1 MAIAYGID
9 EDSGTIL
16 EVWQGE
22 TSITDWARHVKSV
35 LDDPDL
41 PSAPKWLVD
50 MRGGWLQ
57 PGTRLTDVGA
67 LAILLMASEGRIRG
81 GRCAIIAGAESS
93 ADRLL
98 TAAIPGSLLTA
109 ITFFQLHTA
118 CTWLGLHPDW
128 IHDWVQELKAGPAAQ
143 ARLGTCA

>member
-22 TSITDWARHVKSV
+22 TSSTDWVRHVKSV
-35 LDDPDL
+35 LEDPVM
-41 PSAPKWLVD
+41 PSAPKWVVE
-50 MRGGWLQ
+50 MRRGWLQ

-67 LAILLMASEGRIRG
+67 LAILLRASEGRIRG

-93 ADRLL
+93 ADRLF
-98 TAAIPGSLLTA
+98 TATIPGSLLTA
-109 ITFFQLHTA
+109 ITFSELRIA
-118 CTWLGLHPDW
+118 CTWLGLHPEW
-128 IHDWVQELKAGPAAQ
+128 IQGWIQRLKAMLPAPVG
-143 ARLGTCA
+143 LGTCA